1 MANNNR
7 FMYQNLGNGVFQVIG
22 ATQRSAVTGRYVRN
36 AVTSK
41 SPSEPVYRVG
51 SKVSEQQKPSGPSSK

>member
-1 MANNNR
+1 MANNNG

-36 AVTSK
+36 AVASK
-41 SPSEPVYRVG
+41 SASVPAYRVG
-51 SKVSEQQKPSGPSSK
+51 SKASEQQKPSGPSSK